1 MKDTPYYLPVY
12 TFKENS
18 TVFYLSSKGC
28 KQNAIL
34 TLLDHQI
41 MTTRSPSMYFSIP
54 PHPAFETIWRKYFK
68 YIFLFSFLWS
78 SFMDK
83 SITCKYSDY
92 DCVLW
97 TIFHIW
103 KYFWLTSLISHFST
117 KITKLTFFSLFSSV
131 LEHQFHLF
139 LFFIIPQIT
148 TCRNMTFVDGSCTKL
163 NKNLFGEWR

>member
-68 YIFLFSFLWS
+68 YIFLFSFLGS
-78 SFMDK
+78 SFMDESIMYVRVPSK
-83 SITCKYSDY
+83 SKKFSDQYINLVRLVHWAKGHLGQIWPNLAKNWGRGRLLSFFPTCDK
-92 DCVLW
+92 L
-97 TIFHIW
+97 
-103 KYFWLTSLISHFST
+103 
-117 KITKLTFFSLFSSV
+117 KIGPYK
-131 LEHQFHLF
+131 
-139 LFFIIPQIT
+139 
-148 TCRNMTFVDGSCTKL
+148 K
-163 NKNLFGEWR
+163 